1 MRTRHVSLR
10 AKLVLLAVGAVGG
23 VVATVVTGCVA
34 AAPAGP
40 LMVVGAAAAL
50 AIAGLTWWTATS
62 VVGPFQHLYASL
74 NQGSRQLAF
83 AGDQIASSSQ
93 SLANGTN
100 RSAAALQETSAS
112 MEEMSSIVR
121 HTADNARSAANL
133 AEESRGGSERGAAA
147 MAELSA
153 AITAIKAN
161 ADKCAGIIKTID
173 EIAFQTNL
181 LALNAAVEAARA
193 GDAGRGFAVVAEEVR
208 NLAQRAGGAARET
221 AELIESSITS
231 AEAGVTLAGNVSALV
246 AGLATSA
253 RMANSVVGEIAQST
267 TEILQGI
274 EQVSRAVR
282 DMDSITSANAAHAEE
297 GASVGEELSAQAK
310 SLQDQIDELARLFSG
325 AGIAHGAMAA
335 QPTVTLGAGAPSHPT
350 MATRSQLSPPGG
362 GFAPGATAGTAAH
375 LPPQPQPGTHQ
386 SGTHHAGAH
395 HAGVQ
400 SAHPADGHPPGD
412 DDQVLRRF

>member
-1 MRTRHVSLR
+1 MRNRSFSLR
-10 AKLVLLAVGAVGG
+10 AKLVLLAVCAVGG
-23 VVATVVTGCVA
+23 IAAVVVDGCADPGHAASQVAIGAVA
-34 AAPAGP
+34 A
-40 LMVVGAAAAL
+40 VVNVLVA
-50 AIAGLTWWTATS
+50 WWTGAS
-62 VVGPFQHLYASL
+62 VVVPFNQLCSSL

-100 RSAAALQETSAS
+100 RSAAALQQTSAS

-121 HTADNARSAANL
+121 HTADNAKSASNL

-147 MAELSA
+147 MGELSA
-153 AITAIKAN
+153 AIHAIKQN
-161 ADKCAGIIKTID
+161 ADKCANIIKTID

-231 AEAGVTLAGNVSALV
+231 AEAGVNLASNVSGLV

-253 RMANSVVGEIAQST
+253 RMANAVVGEIAHST

-325 AGIAHGAMAA
+325 VIIHDEAA
-335 QPTVTLGAGAPSHPT
+335 PQPTSAQRTQHMT
-350 MATRSQLSPPGG
+350 YKTRSAETLSTRANLAPPSASGG
-362 GFAPGATAGTAAH
+362 QGGHASSGHASGGPGNAGDNR
-375 LPPQPQPGTHQ
+375 
-386 SGTHHAGAH
+386 SGD
-395 HAGVQ
+395 Q
-400 SAHPADGHPPGD
+400 RPAGD